1 MLVLT
6 ACTGSE
12 EVVTQ
17 DNGGQAV
24 NLTASTRSTA
34 VTRAADGLYTASTGF
49 NGGET
54 VRVFMKSA
62 QKGRESKD
70 FTVGTADAE
79 NGYRSLLTPIDGD
92 LFYPTGNDGTVNVY
106 SVYPAMSAP
115 VLPSLE
121 STHYVHF
128 DQTEDARYKASDLM
142 YAKTEV
148 PLADKDVQQSL
159 TFGHKLVK
167 LRLVLTKGAG
177 LSNVSYVV
185 MKNVKRQVT
194 VTVNEENLT
203 LDNLSTFDGEDPV
216 GDYDL
221 LITGDIFNDGDHNGD
236 NILVSGPIT
245 DTEAH
250 TCCVVFPAQAWDNA
264 EFLKFW
270 TDDNQSAS
278 FLLTKN
284 DWIPG
289 SEYVMTIHIDAV
301 MLGTTSVITD
311 WSPQGAI
318 VSRPYNE
325 FYVEP
330 IADQTY
336 TGSALEPTPVVTFNS
351 TTPLTLG
358 EDYKLLYSNNI
369 EVGTATI
376 TIIGINNYT
385 GKTATASFNIVA
397 P

>member
-6 ACTGSE
+6 ACTSSE

-49 NGGET
+49 DGGET
-54 VRVFMKSA
+54 LVVFMKSEA
-62 QKGRESKD
+62 YGIRQAD
-70 FTVGTADAE
+70 YAVGTPDAA
-79 NGYRSLLTPIDGD
+79 NGYSSLLSPAGTDK
-92 LFYPTGNDGTVNVY
+92 LLYPTGSVGSVTLY
-106 SVYPAMSAP
+106 GVYPSTSAMSHS
-115 VLPSLE
+115 VV
-121 STHYVHF
+121 Y
-128 DQTEDARYKASDLM
+128 DQTTEAGYKASDLM
-142 YAKTEV
+142 YARTEV
-148 PLADKDVQQSL
+148 ALTDKQQPQTLS
-159 TFGHKLVK
+159 FGHQLVK
-167 LRLVLTKGAG
+167 MHFTVSKGIGVDGIAKVEM
-177 LSNVSYVV
+177 L
-185 MKNVKRQVT
+185 NVKRQATVT
-194 VTVNEENLT
+194 VTDTELSLSELT
-203 LDNLSTFDGEDPV
+203 TA
-216 GDYDL
+216 
-221 LITGDIFNDGDHNGD
+221 TGSDAAEGD
-236 NILVSGPIT
+236 NILVFGAIT
-245 DTEAH
+245 DTDPHES
-250 TCCVVFPAQAWDNA
+250 VVLFPKQAWDNTA
-264 EFLKFW
+264 FLKVTASNGETAVYLLSKSDW
-270 TDDNQSAS
+270 TVGA
-278 FLLTKN
+278 
-284 DWIPG
+284 
-289 SEYVMTIHIDAV
+289 EYPMTINVDAAA
-301 MLGTTSVITD
+301 LSATSVITD

-397 P
+397 H